1 MSRFNA
7 NDHRAWKRRQNVRT
21 IPGSMPD
28 DALQVGHER
37 VDVTRLPLDKRLR
50 IMEDFVASH
59 PGRAVSAILLDLFP
73 ELRSIEQSATISS
86 A

>member
-7 NDHRAWKRRQNVRT
+7 TGHRAWERRQNLRR
-21 IPGSMPD
+21 IPSAMPD
-28 DALQVGHER
+28 DAYRVGHESI
-37 VDVTRLPLDKRLR
+37 DVTRLPLDKRLR

-59 PGRAVSAILLDLFP
+59 PGRAVTAILLDLFP

-86 A
+86 M

>member
-7 NDHRAWKRRQNVRT
+7 NGHRARRRRQDRRT

-28 DALQVGHER
+28 DAHRVGHDS

-50 IMEDFVASH
+50 IMEDFVATH
-59 PGRAVSAILLDLFP
+59 PGRAVTAILLDLFP
-73 ELRSIEQSATISS
+73 ELRSIEESAAISS